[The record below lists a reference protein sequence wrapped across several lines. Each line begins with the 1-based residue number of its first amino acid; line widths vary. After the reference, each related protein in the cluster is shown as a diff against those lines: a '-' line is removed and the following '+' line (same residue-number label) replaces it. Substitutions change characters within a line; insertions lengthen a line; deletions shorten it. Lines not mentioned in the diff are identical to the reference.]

1 MRRKEIF
8 ILIQSYLIW
17 MYNYYCRDTVCSPNL
32 KELGYELNEP
42 NTINLLRMGE
52 RTGLLAN

>member
-17 MYNYYCRDTVCSPNL
+17 MYYYYCRDTVCSPNP
-32 KELGYELNEP
+32 KELEYELNES
-42 NTINLLRMGE
+42 NTINL
-52 RTGLLAN
+52 